1 MTRSALAASLAA
13 AVLAAGCGED
23 RPAAPT
29 QTGPQATDAPAF
41 EEVVRPDGRP
51 RGVML
56 IFPAGG
62 WFAQP
67 REAVRTTEHYTRRYA
82 RLGWTAVNVGY
93 RPGGEEGY
101 RDALDAYERARRD
114 NPGLPICAV
123 GESSGGHLALM
134 LAVER
139 PLACVEAV
147 GAPADLPT
155 LKGVVRRLAVKAFG
169 ARRLERWSPARAAD
183 RIRGRVMLVHAGD
196 DLAVLPAQA
205 RAMKRAKP
213 DAELIV
219 LPRGDLA
226 FMHETKVDEAA
237 YGRYL
242 EAEDRML
249 RAVAAR
255 GKPKP

>member
-1 MTRSALAASLAA
+1 MRAAWAASLAA
-13 AVLAAGCGED
+13 IMLPAGCGGD
-23 RPAAPT
+23 KPAAPAQTDPQATRPAAI
-29 QTGPQATDAPAF
+29 
-41 EEVVRPDGRP
+41 EKVVRPDERP

-62 WFAQP
+62 WFPQP
-67 REAVRTTEHYTRRYA
+67 REALRTVEHYAARYR
-82 RLGWTAVNVGY
+82 RLGWTAVSVGY

-114 NPGLPICAV
+114 NPDLPICAV

-155 LKGVVRRLAVKAFG
+155 LKGVVRRLAVRAFG
-169 ARRLERWSPARAAD
+169 ARRLERWSPARAG
-183 RIRGRVMLVHAGD
+183 RIRGRVMLVHAGN
-196 DLAVLPAQA
+196 DLTVLPAQA

-219 LPRGDLA
+219 FPPGNLD
-226 FMHETKVDEAA
+226 FMHETKIDKAA
-237 YGRYL
+237 YRVYLDSEERML
-242 EAEDRML
+242 EAVSR
-249 RAVAAR
+249 
-255 GKPKP
+255 